1 MPSSLDSAFLWVSSQ
16 HYHVL
21 HFNSRRIL
29 LPQQSRCLGGTIGLA
44 QCNAVL
50 CSRVTHALRALVN
63 SGTLS
68 PSDAAL
74 LRNSLSTGVSSLQ
87 GMSLLPP
94 DVQQLVKDTFQQGT
108 RWAFISLV
116 PWAGVAFVLT
126 LFLSNIRDTDREA
139 RIEAVKADVR
149 EKVAASTPAEE
160 GKQLDESSVAYS
172 QRPGHDQV

>member
-1 MPSSLDSAFLWVSSQ
+1 M
-16 HYHVL
+16 
-21 HFNSRRIL
+21 
-29 LPQQSRCLGGTIGLA
+29 
-44 QCNAVL
+44 
-50 CSRVTHALRALVN
+50 THSLRALVN

-74 LRNSLSTGVSSLQ
+74 LQNGLSSGISSLQ
-87 GMSLLPP
+87 GISSLPP
-94 DVQQLVKDTFQQGT
+94 DVQQLVKDAFQEGT

-116 PWAGVAFVLT
+116 PWAGAAFVLT